1 MCSKFVKAK
10 TMAQRVR
17 ICNIKIFRRKKYYII
32 IFHYDLNPKNNII
45 KNRSKGNGT
54 RIKVLSQHPD
64 MSVWR
69 TADDHQWNQSS
80 SNQRQLLQSTVKRL
94 CNTWSRAF
102 TFELSYRTYI
112 YIERAP
118 FHFFIRWTESVC
130 KISIQIQKPRYDGK
144 ICYSSIDWNKC
155 HDLNLTTKIVIIKM
169 FSRCLWSLYST
180 K

>member
-64 MSVWR
+64 MSV
-69 TADDHQWNQSS
+69 
-80 SNQRQLLQSTVKRL
+80 
-94 CNTWSRAF
+94 
-102 TFELSYRTYI
+102 
-112 YIERAP
+112 
-118 FHFFIRWTESVC
+118 
-130 KISIQIQKPRYDGK
+130 
-144 ICYSSIDWNKC
+144 
-155 HDLNLTTKIVIIKM
+155 
-169 FSRCLWSLYST
+169 
-180 K
+180 